1 MKRWKTSSRLVKKKK
16 SQKTEF
22 QKVMTFIENFLFL
35 SIWLLRI
42 KETLSQKNHVYID
55 RNKHTEST
63 YDYLSDSMSLFSDQN
78 YKNKELT
85 HQNYNFQQ
93 KVFIQNEDGVPYY
106 EENWDKKHSK
116 DEVFNKW
123 VNENTDKVSN
133 DLNLDNQ
140 EIYLFEPLKSRIGCE
155 RVVKRLDPQ
164 TTTHH
169 APLENVST
177 PSINKPLEEQ
187 VSEMLTIF
195 YGKDGKGNVSEKDD
209 RLFVETLLQLLANIV
224 QNENK
229 IYG

>member
-1 MKRWKTSSRLVKKKK
+1 MSNAKLTDELSKYRWTK
-16 SQKTEF
+16 
-22 QKVMTFIENFLFL
+22 I
-35 SIWLLRI
+35 I
-42 KETLSQKNHVYID
+42 ETLSQKNHVYID

-133 DLNLDNQ
+133 GKSKLLLNEDKKKIFNFNEQDLNLDNQ